1 LFWKEKVMARPKK
14 GTALVDKQLTRKQ
27 QKFVLEWVSND
38 GLQTKRE
45 SAIKAGYPATS
56 AHSRAYELTHPE
68 ISPHVCR
75 AIAQY
80 RAELDEKYAVDY
92 KRSER
97 SLQVIRD
104 AALESGAF
112 SASVQAEIA
121 RGKLA
126 GLYTSKSEIRTGSI
140 DSMNRQEVEDAL
152 RQLSEGLGPIIDITP
167 QAEATPSDEEHRS
180 GVLADIEDEP
190 EEDQKVTDTNSN

>member
-1 LFWKEKVMARPKK
+1 MARPKK
-14 GTALVDKQLTRKQ
+14 GTALVDKKLTRKQ
-27 QKFVLEWVSND
+27 QKFVYELVSND

-80 RAELDEKYAVDY
+80 QAELDSKYAVDY

-97 SLQVIRD
+97 DLQKIRD

-126 GLYTSKSEIRTGSI
+126 GLYTSKSEIRTGALVI
-140 DSMNRQEVEDAL
+140 DQMTRDEVETEL
-152 RQLSEGLGPIIDITP
+152 ERIRRGFGEIIDITP
-167 QAEATPSDEEHRS
+167 EAEATPSDEEHRG

-190 EEDQKVTDTNSN
+190 EEGEKVTDADSN

>member
-1 LFWKEKVMARPKK
+1 MARPKK

-126 GLYTSKSEIRTGSI
+126 GLYTSKSEIRTGALVI
-140 DSMNRQEVEDAL
+140 DQMTRDEVEAEL
-152 RQLSEGLGPIIDITP
+152 ERIRRGFGEIIDITP
-167 QAEATPSDEEHRS
+167 EAEATPSDEEHRS
-180 GVLADIEDEP
+180 GVLADPEDEP
-190 EEDQKVTDTNSN
+190 EEGEKVTDTNSN

>member
-27 QKFVLEWVSND
+27 QKFVYELVSND

-45 SAIKAGYPATS
+45 SAIKAGYPSNS
-56 AHSRAYELTHPE
+56 AHSRAYELTNPE

-80 RAELDEKYAVDY
+80 RAELDAKYAVDY

-104 AALESGAF
+104 A
-112 SASVQAEIA
+112 SVQAEVA

-140 DSMNRQEVEDAL
+140 DAMTKQEVVDAL
-152 RQLSEGLGPIIDITP
+152 RELSEGLGPIIDITP
-167 QAEATPSDEEHRS
+167 EAETSSDEEHRG
-180 GVLADIEDEP
+180 GVLADLEDEP
-190 EEDQKVTDTNSN
+190 QEDQKVSDDKSN

>member
-1 LFWKEKVMARPKK
+1 MARPKK
-14 GTALVDKQLTRKQ
+14 GTALVEKKLTRKQ
-27 QKFVLEWVSND
+27 QKFVYELVSND

-45 SAIKAGYPATS
+45 SAIKAGYPANS

-80 RAELDEKYAVDY
+80 QAELDAKYAVDY

-104 AALESGAF
+104 AAIEAKAF

-140 DSMNRQEVEDAL
+140 DAMTKQEVIDAL
-152 RQLSEGLGPIIDITP
+152 RELSEGLGPIVDITP
-167 QAEATPSDEEHRS
+167 EAEATPSDEKHRG
-180 GVLADIEDEP
+180 GVLADPEDEP
-190 EEDQKVTDTNSN
+190 QEDKKFTDADSN

>member
-1 LFWKEKVMARPKK
+1 MARPKK

-104 AALESGAF
+104 AAIEAKAF

-140 DSMNRQEVEDAL
+140 DAMTKQEVIDAL
-152 RQLSEGLGPIIDITP
+152 RELSEGLGPIIDITP
-167 QAEATPSDEEHRS
+167 EAETSSDEEHRG
-180 GVLADIEDEP
+180 GVLADLEDEP
-190 EEDQKVTDTNSN
+190 QEDKKVSDDNSN